1 MAAGGAAFISRVTHP
16 DDRAP
21 TRRLYKRLAAGESE
35 YERIE
40 KRYFR
45 PDNSMF
51 WGAYTMAMVRDVE
64 GQPAFYVGMIE
75 DITERK
81 EKLARAAKAQRDLL
95 PDAVPDLPGYDLAG
109 LCRPTEEVGGDFYD
123 WYQPDPGTLVLTLAD
138 VMGKGMPA
146 AILMAT
152 VRIALR
158 SSDWLPT
165 VGEVV
170 DSVAQ
175 STEQDLDKAES
186 FTTLFHARL
195 DLATG
200 LVTYVDGGHGLLV
213 VVGADGA
220 VRPPR
225 SDSLPLG
232 VLADQRYSELSF
244 SLRPGDALL
253 VFSDGVLDVHPDLEQ
268 DMEGTTAALLAGATT
283 AREMAERLATNPRS
297 TVLDDVTVIA
307 LRRLA

>member
-1 MAAGGAAFISRVTHP
+1 
-16 DDRAP
+16 
-21 TRRLYKRLAAGESE
+21 
-35 YERIE
+35 
-40 KRYFR
+40 
-45 PDNSMF
+45 
-51 WGAYTMAMVRDVE
+51 
-64 GQPAFYVGMIE
+64 
-75 DITERK
+75 
-81 EKLARAAKAQRDLL
+81 
-95 PDAVPDLPGYDLAG
+95 
-109 LCRPTEEVGGDFYD
+109 VGGDFYD

-152 VRIALR
+152 MRIALR

-170 DSVAQ
+170 DLVAE
-175 STEQDLDKAES
+175 STVRDLDKAES

-200 LVTYVDGGHGLLV
+200 RVTYVDGGHGLLV
-213 VVGADGA
+213 VVGPDGA

-232 VLADQRYSELSF
+232 VMAGQCYTELSL

-268 DMEGTTAALLAGATT
+268 DLEGTAAALLAGAET
-283 AREMAERLATNPRS
+283 AQEMAERLATNPESR
-297 TVLDDVTVIA
+297 VMDDVTVVA